1 MGITSQY
8 GSLLYIVALFAIL
21 YFLMIRPQQQRQKR
35 LQEMINNLKVG
46 DRVVTVGGMYGTI
59 DKIKDNSFIIRVSDN
74 VRIEF
79 QKNAVG
85 QVVDSEAAEKE

>member
-1 MGITSQY
+1 MGINSQY
-8 GSLLYIVALFAIL
+8 ASILYIVVLFAIL

-46 DRVVTVGGMYGTI
+46 DRVITVGGMYGTI
-59 DKIKDNSFIIRVSDN
+59 DKIKDDFFIIKVSDN
-74 VRIEF
+74 VRIKF

-85 QVVDSEAAEKE
+85 QVVSDETD

>member
-1 MGITSQY
+1 VGINSQY
-8 GSLLYIVALFAIL
+8 ASILYIVVLFAIL

-46 DRVVTVGGMYGTI
+46 DRVITVGGMYGTI
-59 DKIKDNSFIIRVSDN
+59 DKIKDDFFIIKVSDN
-74 VRIEF
+74 VRIKF

-85 QVVDSEAAEKE
+85 QVVSDETD